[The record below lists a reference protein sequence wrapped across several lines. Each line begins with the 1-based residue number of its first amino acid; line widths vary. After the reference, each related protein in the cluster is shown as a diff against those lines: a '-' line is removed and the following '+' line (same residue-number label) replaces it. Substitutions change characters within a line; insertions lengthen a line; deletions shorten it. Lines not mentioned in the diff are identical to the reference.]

1 MFQMADDIAKQ
12 FGSSMNDQQIAAF
25 KILVDKFAEEASKAA
40 ASQAEQMAVV
50 PELAENDLHI
60 VGEVS
65 TYC

>member
-1 MFQMADDIAKQ
+1 MFQRADDIAKH

-40 ASQAEQMAVV
+40 ASQVEQLATV
-50 PELAENDLHI
+50 PQLAENDLHV

-65 TYC
+65 KYC